1 MNRRMMVIFV
11 DASHAQDV
19 RGILEACDP
28 LGYSEMQGVLGKGA
42 TGKKLGSRAFPG
54 SSTLFVA
61 AMTDAC
67 AADLARRLE
76 ALRDERGTEEG
87 LKLYSLGAEELI

>member
-1 MNRRMMVIFV
+1 MNRRMMIIFV
-11 DASHAQDV
+11 DSSHADDV

-28 LGYSEMQGVLGKGA
+28 LGYSELVGVLGKGV

-54 SSTLFVA
+54 SSTIFMA
-61 AMTDAC
+61 AMSDDC

-76 ALRDERGTEEG
+76 RLRDERGAEEG
-87 LKLYSLGAEELI
+87 LKLFSMLTQELL